1 MNHLIVD
8 GFGLAFRSHYAFSE
22 LRTATGNLSGC
33 VYGFLV
39 SLSPWKKR
47 FMDCHI
53 TVAWDSGHARR
64 DAAFSGYKADR
75 PKLTMGDQIH
85 DLKASLACM
94 NITQA
99 ESPGEEA
106 DDVIAALVKQYSEE
120 GRVFIFSSD
129 KDITQLVQNGKVIM
143 IRPSSGKNQERFFD
157 EEEVKREFEVT
168 PKNMA
173 CYQAF
178 RGDTVD
184 SIPGLPRVRST
195 IIAALVEKYIT
206 PDDIYRHLA
215 EEKLTD
221 FERKAFT
228 DFEQQAKVNFQL
240 TQLVNDIPL
249 QITKGSIDPQKFSSY
264 LNKYEIRKIA
274 SEPYTKLFENESSFN
289 NRASPVLEVASL
301 FDEE

>member
-1 MNHLIVD
+1 MNHLIID
-8 GFGLAFRSHYAFSE
+8 GFGLAFRSHFAFNE

-47 FMDCHI
+47 FMDCHV

-75 PKLTMGDQIH
+75 PKLTMGDQIK
-85 DLKASLACM
+85 DLKGALACM

-106 DDVIAALVKQYSEE
+106 DDVVATLVKQNAED
-120 GRVFIFSSD
+120 GRTFIFSAD
-129 KDITQLVQNGKVIM
+129 KDLTQLVQNGKVIM

-157 EEEVKREFEVT
+157 EEEVKREFEVC
-168 PKNMA
+168 PKNVA

-195 IIAALVEKYIT
+195 IIAALVEKYVT
-206 PDDIYRHLA
+206 PEEIYKHLA

-240 TQLVNDIPL
+240 TQLVDNIPL
-249 QITKGSIDPQKFSSY
+249 TITKGVTDAQKFSSY

-274 SEPYTKLFENESSFN
+274 SENYTKLFENESAFL
-289 NRASPVLEVASL
+289 NRTTPVLEVSSL